1 MNLGLLARSFFVKSF
16 LLYFVFAIFCF
27 SFVVGV
33 PGVAQV
39 VHAQGLEASSAS
51 TPSLVQL
58 PQKHEPELSK
68 IALEQSPSTPLKYAI
83 RRSLESGVSVE
94 TIILLIL
101 LPIVGLIIAAARH
114 LIGLRGFGIFLPASL
129 SIVFL
134 ATGPVV
140 GIGLFLIIVVLS
152 TLFRVFTRRAR
163 IQLQYLPRMAL
174 TLWVVALGVLGVLF
188 AAPLIGN
195 IGITEVS
202 IFPVLILVLLSEDF
216 TKVQLGKSARVAIA
230 LASETLILALVSF
243 TVLSFRAVQIFALTY
258 PEVTLLSSA
267 ILALLLGR
275 YTGLRLLE
283 LWRFRKLLR
292 R

>member
-1 MNLGLLARSFFVKSF
+1 
-16 LLYFVFAIFCF
+16 
-27 SFVVGV
+27 V
-33 PGVAQV
+33 PGTRAVR
-39 VHAQGLEASSAS
+39 AQGIEVSSAA
-51 TPSLVQL
+51 LVQS
-58 PQKHEPELSK
+58 PQKHKPELSK
-68 IALEQSPSTPLKYAI
+68 IALEQNLNTPLKYAI

-94 TIILLIL
+94 TIVLLIL

-140 GIGLFLIIVVLS
+140 GIGLFLIIVTLS
-152 TLFRVFTRRAR
+152 TLFRVFTRRVK

-243 TVLSFRAVQIFALTY
+243 TVLSFRAVQIFALTN
-258 PEVTLLSSA
+258 PEITLLSSA